1 MAIPEIVTI
10 SIMLPSSSGHVC
22 EIGLCGHRWLLSQL
36 EESDD
41 PHKVEEWYACK
52 IPYSSSGSTPEI
64 KVYPSLPRPFSS
76 VKSLGIRN
84 THAYGG
90 SRLYTIGGIDPTSD
104 SKIVDPLDYNVYKL
118 WTLKL
123 DSGSDGCWKPLP
135 PMNFPHR
142 RFSCSIVLDCKL
154 YVFDGFSS
162 EFSENCGWME
172 FYDPISDTWESLPSP
187 PLPVP
192 PFSVRMYAALESKQ
206 QIVVALLCDPK
217 LKNFFT
223 LFTYNISNRCWTK
236 LAHHFEVQP
245 GYPLSIYRTPVAVG
259 NTLYWGSVHF
269 DRGYDD
275 ISIHAHAY
283 DLYRDKWL
291 LGSFNIFHRGVN
303 SPILLEDELLVDTAH
318 TPPLLHLADQKFCIF
333 LHSAIRKREGNKHDY
348 VNFLILEISP
358 PIFDHDKDKDKD
370 KDNSTDLDHSSI
382 LCISIVSIHKFPF
395 DGKLSFYNSMLL

>member
-1 MAIPEIVTI
+1 MTGVQTCA
-10 SIMLPSSSGHVC
+10 LP
-22 EIGLCGHRWLLSQL
+22 I
-36 EESDD
+36 
-41 PHKVEEWYACK
+41 
-52 IPYSSSGSTPEI
+52 
-64 KVYPSLPRPFSS
+64 
-76 VKSLGIRN
+76 
-84 THAYGG
+84 

-104 SKIVDPLDYNVYKL
+104 SKIVDPLDYNIYKL
-118 WTLKL
+118 WTLKR
-123 DSGSDGCWKPLP
+123 DSDSDGGWKPLP

-269 DRGYDD
+269 DRGYDN

-283 DLYRDKWL
+283 DLNRDKWL
-291 LGSFNIFHRGVN
+291 LGSVNIFPCGAN
-303 SPILLEDELLVDTAH
+303 SAILLEDELLVDTAH

-395 DGKLSFYNSMLL
+395 DGKLSFYDSLLL

>member
-1 MAIPEIVTI
+1 MEV
-10 SIMLPSSSGHVC
+10 VDYEY
-22 EIGLCGHRWLLSQL
+22 EIGVCGHRWAPFQL
-36 EESDD
+36 EESND
-41 PHKVEEWYACK
+41 PHQVEEWYACK
-52 IPYSSSGSTPEI
+52 IPYSSSCSSPEI
-64 KVYPSLPRPFSS
+64 KVYPSLPDPFSS
-76 VKSLGIRN
+76 VKLFGVRN

-104 SKIVDPLDYNVYKL
+104 SKIVDPLDYNIYKL
-118 WTLKL
+118 WTLKR
-123 DSGSDGCWKPLP
+123 DSDSDGGWKPLP
-135 PMNFPHR
+135 PMNFPYR
-142 RFSCSIVLDCKL
+142 RFSCSIVLDGKL

-172 FYDPISDTWESLPSP
+172 VYDPISDTWESLPSP

-395 DGKLSFYNSMLL
+395 DGKLSFYNSMLLYQDKV